1 MTNDTNTNRPTHA
14 IYQVTGEG
22 EQSFWH
28 RVGAAWANK
37 DGKGLSL
44 KFDAMPL
51 HGRIMIREIGDE
63 AKGSEQNQEKELA
76 L

>member
-1 MTNDTNTNRPTHA
+1 MTNDTNTNRPTHI

-22 EQSFWH
+22 ETSYWH

-44 KFDAMPL
+44 KFDAIPL

-63 AKGSEQNQEKELA
+63 AKDAGHSQEIEPA